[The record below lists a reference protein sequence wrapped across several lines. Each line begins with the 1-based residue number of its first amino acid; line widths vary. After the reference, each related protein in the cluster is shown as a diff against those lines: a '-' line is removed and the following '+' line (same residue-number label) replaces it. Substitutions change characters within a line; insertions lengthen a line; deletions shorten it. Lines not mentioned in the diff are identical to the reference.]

1 MKDAEIFEVTL
12 QDVFNYR
19 FSYGGQSAYFKG
31 LENGKLVASKCA
43 RCGFVW
49 LPLRPSCSK
58 CYSNTEMMELS
69 GEGEVLCSLELVSPP
84 PQLAHIRSPVAS
96 SLIKPDGADTCIKAM
111 VVSEKGVF
119 AKGTRVRAKFM
130 GDVKTIADFYFVT
143 I

>member
-1 MKDAEIFEVTL
+1 MKDAEIFEVAL

-19 FSYGGQSAYFKG
+19 FSYGGQSAYFRG
-31 LENGKLVASKCA
+31 LSNGKLIASRCPKCN
-43 RCGFVW
+43 FVW
-49 LPLRPSCSK
+49 LPLRPTCSR
-58 CYSNTEMMELS
+58 CYSSTDRMELS
-69 GEGEVLCSLELVSPP
+69 GEGEVLCSLELLSPP
-84 PQLAHIRSPVAS
+84 PHMKHIESPIAS
-96 SLIKPDGADTCIKAM
+96 SLIRPDGADTCIKAM